1 MTTTRDQLL
10 AGWRSPAAP
19 PGLRE
24 RALAAARD
32 SEVAPLPRRIE
43 DRIWESRPL
52 RLAWLATAAAL
63 VALNLALDD
72 RSAAQPA
79 HAVKVAEE
87 QAIEDEVG
95 VEIPPAPADGMTLA
109 DSYQLAVAL
118 LNDPCLDPWSGG
130 DCT

>member
-1 MTTTRDQLL
+1 MTTPRNQLV

-19 PGLRE
+19 PGLCE

-32 SEVAPLPRRIE
+32 PAVTPLPRRIE
-43 DRIWESRPL
+43 DCIWESRPI
-52 RLAWLATAAAL
+52 RLAWLAAAVVL
-63 VALNLALDD
+63 GVLNLTVQD
-72 RSAAQPA
+72 RGAAPA
-79 HAVKVAEE
+79 APVTAMAEE